1 MTQETSGN
9 HKDNTRTSKAEL
21 VKDAIIITIFILA
34 IFSRPILSIA
44 TGSQAPIA
52 VVDGYSMFPVLRM
65 GDIVF
70 SYKCPPQDIHVG
82 DIIIYRGIDG
92 RLIIHRVIKIIV
104 RDGEYYYVTK
114 GDNNPI
120 EDYFEFTGPG
130 IPYSRVVGKV
140 FDING
145 AVFKIP
151 YLGYVSIWFH
161 NLI

>member
-1 MTQETSGN
+1 MSNNLQKNRGENKIT
-9 HKDNTRTSKAEL
+9 KAEII
-21 VKDAIIITIFILA
+21 KDAIIIAVLVLS
-34 IFSRPILSIA
+34 IFSRPILA
-44 TGSQAPIA
+44 VVTGSQAPIA

-70 SYKCPPQDIHVG
+70 SYKCSPQDIHVG

-92 RLIIHRVIKIIV
+92 KLIIHRVIKVIV
-104 RDGEYYYVTK
+104 RDGKYYYVTK

-130 IPYSRVVGKV
+130 VPYSRVVGKV

-161 NLI
+161 NII

>member
-1 MTQETSGN
+1 MSNNLQKKSG
-9 HKDNTRTSKAEL
+9 DNKITKAEII
-21 VKDAIIITIFILA
+21 KDAIIITVLVLS
-34 IFSRPILSIA
+34 IFSKPILEVV

-92 RLIIHRVIKIIV
+92 KLIIHRVIKVII

-130 IPYSRVVGKV
+130 VPYSRVVGKV

-161 NLI
+161 NII

>member
-1 MTQETSGN
+1 MSNNSKKKNSENKITKTEII
-9 HKDNTRTSKAEL
+9 KDSLIIAVLVLSIFSKP
-21 VKDAIIITIFILA
+21 ILA
-34 IFSRPILSIA
+34 VV

-52 VVDGYSMFPVLRM
+52 VVDGYSMFPILRM

-92 RLIIHRVIKIIV
+92 KLIIHRVIKVIV

-130 IPYSRVVGKV
+130 VPYQRVVGKV

-161 NLI
+161 NII

>member
-1 MTQETSGN
+1 MSNNLQKKSGEN
-9 HKDNTRTSKAEL
+9 KIAKAEII
-21 VKDAIIITIFILA
+21 KDAIIITVLVLS
-34 IFSRPILSIA
+34 IFSKPILEVV

-92 RLIIHRVIKIIV
+92 KLIIHRVIKVIV

-130 IPYSRVVGKV
+130 VPYSRVVGKV

-161 NLI
+161 NII

>member
-1 MTQETSGN
+1 MSNNLQKKSGEN
-9 HKDNTRTSKAEL
+9 KITKAEII
-21 VKDAIIITIFILA
+21 KDAIIITVLVLS
-34 IFSRPILSIA
+34 IFSKPILEVV

-92 RLIIHRVIKIIV
+92 KLIIHRVIKVII

-130 IPYSRVVGKV
+130 VPYSRVVGKV

-151 YLGYVSIWFH
+151 YLGYMSIWFH
-161 NLI
+161 NII